1 MHYKYLQ
8 RNCSVGINT
17 HLVAKTT
24 SEKHISQDNILF
36 FLFVLFVCFFVQ
48 LLGCFYQSIFYSTYL
63 RCDRW
68 RRSSLSSSRA
78 NPSSRSAGSCTSP
91 RRPQTKDR
99 LLPLPHLKTC
109 ASKHPSPTRLSPP
122 PRPSS
127 TRMGEVTP
135 TTGLTPGW
143 APPRSPRAASPATR
157 CPARSSPAGT
167 CLHCSG
173 QRALSSPLSSWASN
187 QGRMDRPSLEP
198 LAPGFPIS
206 MTSRRRRCNPLLLR
220 PPTPPP
226 PSRTTDSSLSW
237 KYLPDTDITI
247 PSSKFTWK
255 SISLDQRRHPCW
267 GPCKGTPVTGL
278 VTHSNQDSK
287 RRGVSAVSTVS
298 DCLSAYKVRKS
309 TSLPSKETRPMWPLC
324 CHLVA
329 TELYSKQHIR
339 QPLTDQRP
347 IKKSFS
353 CSDIW

>member
-8 RNCSVGINT
+8 RNCSLGINT
-17 HLVAKTT
+17 HVVEKNDKQKTY
-24 SEKHISQDNILF
+24 KHISQDNILF
-36 FLFVLFVCFFVQ
+36 FLFVLFVCCFVQ

-68 RRSSLSSSRA
+68 RHTSLSSSRA

-167 CLHCSG
+167 CLRCSG

-220 PPTPPP
+220 PPHPPHAGP
-226 PSRTTDSSLSW
+226 LTRLCPGNICQTQISRSRHRSLHGSLSHW
-237 KYLPDTDITI
+237 IKDVIRAEVHARGHQWQDWSRIQTKTLSVGVSVLSPLWATVFLLTRWENQHLC
-247 PSSKFTWK
+247 P
-255 SISLDQRRHPCW
+255 QRRH
-267 GPCKGTPVTGL
+267 GPCGL
-278 VTHSNQDSK
+278 FAAILWPQNSAARNTSDS
-287 RRGVSAVSTVS
+287 RWQ
-298 DCLSAYKVRKS
+298 
-309 TSLPSKETRPMWPLC
+309 TR
-324 CHLVA
+324 
-329 TELYSKQHIR
+329 
-339 QPLTDQRP
+339 DQ
-347 IKKSFS
+347 
-353 CSDIW
+353 